1 MKPLHST
8 HEDQPAWFAG
18 ILAAM
23 VLLILYAF
31 VY

>member
-1 MKPLHST
+1 MEPLHT
-8 HEDQPAWFAG
+8 KHNDQPAWFAG

-23 VLLILYAF
+23 VLLMLYAF